1 MQASSCCMNR
11 RIAHQV
17 YIENSTDA
25 VRPHTVPSTICV
37 VKWTRELKNWKQI
50 SSRSSQKPAVEHLQ
64 VLKKK
69 IPKEDD
75 TDIYQTEYPDINI
88 PCWKRIEFH
97 STCAILS
104 RNSWRRK
111 INRRWWQNADMKH
124 SRHTS
129 TKGYSYV
136 LYCIHS
142 CQPTS
147 INNSQPAKSPDDWRC
162 LFI

>member
-69 IPKEDD
+69 YRKKTIQIFIKQNIQTLIYRVGKGSSSTALALFSVEIAEEEKSIDD
-75 TDIYQTEYPDINI
+75 DDKMLIWDTVDTHP
-88 PCWKRIEFH
+88 
-97 STCAILS
+97 
-104 RNSWRRK
+104 RK
-111 INRRWWQNADMKH
+111 VTAMCYTVYTHVN
-124 SRHTS
+124 
-129 TKGYSYV
+129 
-136 LYCIHS
+136 
-142 CQPTS
+142 QP
-147 INNSQPAKSPDDWRC
+147 
-162 LFI
+162 L